1 MTTITIDDA
10 RSLAARA
17 LAALGLHPDEIE
29 QTVPHLLDCELRGLE
44 YSGLARILS
53 IRDRLDAH
61 PFEGERA
68 VVTARTSVSARI
80 DGGDRL
86 GYTVAQLAV
95 DEVIALARSGPGI
108 AVVGADRTWYTG
120 MLSFYAEQ
128 LAAAGLVGMLASSA
142 AAWVAPFGASEP
154 RMGTNP
160 ICFVFPGVDRPFVWD
175 IGIAEIIHAQVV
187 IAGREGAALPDGVAY
202 DAAGAPTVDPVAALG
217 GAFVNWGGHR
227 GSGLGLAVQLLG
239 ALAGAPV
246 LPDGM
251 RDFGFLVL
259 AIDPALL
266 GDAGAF
272 RAKVEEY
279 LASVESARPVDPG
292 RPVRVPFSRSAALR
306 AERIAAGAIDVPEP
320 ILRGVEA
327 IAAVGTPVSAHDRR

>member
-1 MTTITIDDA
+1 MTTIAIDDA
-10 RSLAARA
+10 GALAARA
-17 LAALGLHPDEIE
+17 LAALGLRDDEIAH
-29 QTVPHLLDCELRGLE
+29 TVPHLLDCELRGLE

-53 IRDRLDAH
+53 IRDRLEVS
-61 PFEGERA
+61 PFAGERA
-68 VVTARTSVSARI
+68 VVTERTSVSARI

-95 DEVIALARSGPGI
+95 GTAIELATSGPGV
-108 AVVGADRTWYTG
+108 AVVGANRTWYTG
-120 MLSFYAEQ
+120 ILSYFGEQ

-142 AAWVAPFGASEP
+142 AAWVAPFGSTEA

-160 ICFVFPGVDRPFVWD
+160 IAFAFPGVDRPFVWD

-187 IAGREGAALPDGVAY
+187 IAQRTGADLPTGVAY
-202 DAAGAPTVDPVAALG
+202 DADGEPTIDPVAALG

-227 GSGLGLAVQLLG
+227 GSGLGLVVQLLG

-266 GDAGAF
+266 GDADAF
-272 RAKVEEY
+272 RSTVEQY
-279 LASVESARPVDPG
+279 MASIESARPVDPD
-292 RPVRVPFSRSAALR
+292 RPVRVPFARSAALR
-306 AERIAAGAIDVPEP
+306 AERVAAGSIDVPEA
-320 ILRGVEA
+320 ILREVVA
-327 IAAVGTPVSAHDRR
+327 IADEPPRGRTRP